1 MLEMTSQISQLLK
14 RCGSSI
20 QIPVGEMSLIHKERF
35 AVASAASRDDH
46 RAGRLCGTLLLLVR
60 ELTEV
65 ISSCRRV
72 WHLDSGYRGRWSVS
86 LSSSFL
92 LDGFGCLPGKWVFNL
107 FLWSYHQH
115 MCFVPHSHP
124 RVVSPLKYNLHA
136 ICPPTW
142 VCNLCIV
149 TDVYSFV
156 ISGMLCKASSSQM
169 ALDFSSLPHSTDN
182 AAPA

>member
-1 MLEMTSQISQLLK
+1 MLVVDVGDDISNFSALKEMWVLHSDPCRWDVTDPQGEIC
-14 RCGSSI
+14 CG
-20 QIPVGEMSLIHKERF
+20 LC
-35 AVASAASRDDH
+35 SRDDH
-46 RAGRLCGTLLLLVR
+46 RAVRLCGTLLLLVR

-72 WHLDSGYRGRWSVS
+72 WHLDSGYRSRWSVS

-169 ALDFSSLPHSTDN
+169 ALDF
-182 AAPA
+182 